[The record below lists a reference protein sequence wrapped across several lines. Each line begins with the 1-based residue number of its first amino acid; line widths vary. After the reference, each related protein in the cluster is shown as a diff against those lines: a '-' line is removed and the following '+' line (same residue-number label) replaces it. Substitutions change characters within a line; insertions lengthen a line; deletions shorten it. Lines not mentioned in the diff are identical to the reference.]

1 LKPLLKGRCLTLLS
15 VLVVSAASADDGPY
29 RFPRIDTPDGPL
41 YVISGKE
48 YPDAIPY
55 STIWHGEFLYIA
67 MRKNDPKWFE
77 QVYGSRYQLS
87 ADDWLHVYAAGDGQT
102 RRDAECKVRNVAWEA
117 EALKA
122 RGISDRTVLYRPLT
136 EADKRDPLVKELG
149 EKQMAVAVECRADD
163 LAAADDL
170 MAKLSPAGQKTMMAW
185 IDEARRA
192 TTVYEHPNRMK
203 WLYVPEWQWV
213 KK

>member
-1 LKPLLKGRCLTLLS
+1 MKRRCWTWLS
-15 VLVVSAASADDGPY
+15 VLVVSTVSAGDTPY
-29 RFPRIDTPDGPL
+29 RFPTIVTPEGPL

-48 YPDAIPY
+48 HPEAIPY
-55 STIWHGEFLYIA
+55 WLIWHGEFLYIA
-67 MRKNDPKWFE
+67 LRKENPKLFE

-102 RRDAECKVRNVAWEA
+102 RRDADCKVRNVAWEA

-163 LAAADDL
+163 LAAADEL
-170 MAKLSPAGQKTMMAW
+170 MARLSPAGQKTMMAW
-185 IDEARRA
+185 IDDARRA
-192 TTVYEHPNRMK
+192 TTSYEHPNRMK
-203 WLYVPEWQWV
+203 WYHLPEWPWV